1 MLYAQNVLDHN
12 HNGSI
17 SIQEASKD
25 PIFQG
30 LTITQVTPGTVKPLF
45 TGKVVSTAQYLQ
57 SIKSPSN
64 NNSSSNKQNYISI
77 DKDLKPLLLK
87 NRIASITAKNASCN
101 VEGCPIWWKSHFD
114 LDTTLGMIGNVSR
127 STGILILQEE
137 NDTKTPVQ
145 QAFVL
150 QQRLTDVNHPD
161 HTLITYPGL
170 GHDLSPAIGNYP
182 GSSMYGLKKT
192 GPIEDYALAD
202 LYSWLEAH
210 SGLSHRY
217 VTTTSTVGAN
227 SSSSN
232 QR

>member
-1 MLYAQNVLDHN
+1 MLN
-12 HNGSI
+12 NGS
-17 SIQEASKD
+17 SI
-25 PIFQG
+25 
-30 LTITQVTPGTVKPLF
+30 
-45 TGKVVSTAQYLQ
+45 
-57 SIKSPSN
+57 
-64 NNSSSNKQNYISI
+64 KQNYISI

-127 STGILILQEE
+127 STGILILQGE

-170 GHDLSPAIGNYP
+170 GHDLSPAVGNFP
-182 GSSMYGLKKT
+182 GSSMYGLVLPS
-192 GPIEDYALAD
+192 GPIEDYALAN

-210 SGLSHRY
+210 SGLTHTR
-217 VTTTSTVGAN
+217 TTASIP
-227 SSSSN
+227 SSYPSSFN
-232 QR
+232 PTITTK